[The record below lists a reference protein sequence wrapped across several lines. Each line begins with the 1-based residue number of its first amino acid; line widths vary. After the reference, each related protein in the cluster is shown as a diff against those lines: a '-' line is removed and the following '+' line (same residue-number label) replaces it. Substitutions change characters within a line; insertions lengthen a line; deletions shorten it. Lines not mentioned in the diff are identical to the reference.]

1 MAEVALEPNVPGLEP
16 GKRQITTRD
25 RLTFTL
31 FAAASLH
38 AALILGVSFDVE
50 DLPTPSPTI
59 EVTLATHNDGEVPE
73 DADFIADA
81 NQLGS
86 GTESEVLEKTTL
98 EESELQAN
106 EFKETVPDPA
116 AAVAETILE
125 ERELLATE
133 EKMLDRVNITEVEAQ
148 EEFDSLGL
156 NTNRTL
162 QTLAQEIASLE
173 ARIAKEQQ
181 ALSKAPR
188 IRRLTSASTKS
199 AAEAAYLN
207 MWRTKVE
214 RIGTANYPGGSGSG
228 SIRMLVVIKQ
238 DGTLKEVR
246 ILESSGNRK
255 LDNAAL
261 RSVRLAAP
269 YQQFSVQ
276 MRKNYEELE
285 VYRTWEFSKGGNS
298 LGS

>member
-1 MAEVALEPNVPGLEP
+1 MAEVALDPIPNSGP
-16 GKRQITTRD
+16 RQITTRD

-38 AALILGVSFDVE
+38 AALILGVSFDV
-50 DLPTPSPTI
+50 DDVSNPSPTI
-59 EVTLATHNDGEVPE
+59 EVTLATHNDGEAPE

-86 GTESEVLEKTTL
+86 GTEAEVLEKTTID
-98 EESELQAN
+98 ESELQAN
-106 EFKETVPDPA
+106 EFQETVPDPA
-116 AAVAETILE
+116 ASVAQTVLE
-125 ERELLATE
+125 ERELLATDQD
-133 EKMLDRVNITEVEAQ
+133 MLDRVNVNEVDAQ
-148 EEFDSLGL
+148 EEFDSQGYS
-156 NTNRTL
+156 NNRTI

-173 ARIAKEQQ
+173 ARIATEQQ

-188 IRRLTSASTKS
+188 VRRLTSASTKS
-199 AAEAAYLN
+199 APEAAFLN
-207 MWRTKVE
+207 MWRAKVE
-214 RIGTANYPGGSGSG
+214 RIGTANYPSSSGTG

-238 DGTLKEVR
+238 DGTLIEVR

-269 YQQFSVQ
+269 YQAFSVE
-276 MRKNYEELE
+276 MAKNYDRLE
-285 VYRTWEFSKGGNS
+285 IIRTWQFSKGGNS

>member
-1 MAEVALEPNVPGLEP
+1 MAEVALDPSQSPLKGP
-16 GKRQITTRD
+16 RQITPRD

-38 AALILGVSFDVE
+38 AALILGVSFDVDE
-50 DLPTPSPTI
+50 LSNPSPTI

-86 GTESEVLEKTTL
+86 GTEAEVLEKTTL

-106 EFKETVPDPA
+106 EFQETVPDPA
-116 AAVAETILE
+116 AAVEQTILE

-133 EKMLDRVNITEVEAQ
+133 EEMQDRVNVKEVDAQ
-148 EEFDSLGL
+148 EQVDSLGFSSD
-156 NTNRTL
+156 RTVEN
-162 QTLAQEIASLE
+162 LAQEIASLE

-181 ALSKAPR
+181 ELAKSPR
-188 IRRLTSASTKS
+188 VKRLTSVSTKS
-199 AAEAAYLN
+199 AAEAGYLN
-207 MWRTKVE
+207 MWRRKVE
-214 RIGTANYPGGSGSG
+214 RIGNANYPGSTGGG
-228 SIRMLVVIKQ
+228 NIRMLVVIKQ

-246 ILESSGNRK
+246 ILDSSGNRQ

-261 RSVRLAAP
+261 RIVRLAAP
-269 YQQFSVQ
+269 YQAFSLE
-276 MRKNYEELE
+276 MSKNYDQLE
-285 VYRTWEFSKGGNS
+285 IIRTWQFSKGSTS

>member
-1 MAEVALEPNVPGLEP
+1 MAEVALDPSASPLEGP
-16 GKRQITTRD
+16 RQITPRD

-38 AALILGVSFDVE
+38 AALILGVSFDV
-50 DLPTPSPTI
+50 DDVSNPSPTI
-59 EVTLATHNDGEVPE
+59 EVTLATHNDAEAPE

-106 EFKETVPDPA
+106 EFQETVPDPA
-116 AAVAETILE
+116 ASVAQTILE

-133 EKMLDRVNITEVEAQ
+133 EEMLDQVNIKEVDAQ
-148 EEFDSLGL
+148 EEVDSLGL
-156 NTNRTL
+156 STNRTV
-162 QTLAQEIASLE
+162 QTLAKEIASLE

-181 ALSKAPR
+181 ELSKAPR
-188 IRRLTSASTKS
+188 VKRLTSVSTKS
-199 AAEAAYLN
+199 AAEAGYLN
-207 MWRTKVE
+207 MWRRKVE
-214 RIGTANYPGGSGSG
+214 RIGSANSPGSGN
-228 SIRMLVVIKQ
+228 IRMLVVIKQ

-246 ILESSGNRK
+246 ILDSSGNRK

-261 RSVRLAAP
+261 RIVRLAAP
-269 YQQFSVQ
+269 YQAFSVE
-276 MRKNYEELE
+276 MSKNYDQLE
-285 VYRTWEFSKGGNS
+285 IIRTWQFSKGGNS

>member
-1 MAEVALEPNVPGLEP
+1 MAEVALEPTIPGLNS

-38 AALILGVSFDVE
+38 AALILGVSFDV
-50 DLPTPSPTI
+50 DDISNPSPTI

-86 GTESEVLEKTTL
+86 GTESEVLEKTTI

-106 EFKETVPDPA
+106 EFQETVPDPA
-116 AAVAETILE
+116 ASVAETILE

-133 EKMLDRVNITEVEAQ
+133 EEMLDKVNIKEIDAQ
-148 EEFDSLGL
+148 EEVDSLGL
-156 NTNRTL
+156 STNRTV
-162 QTLAQEIASLE
+162 QNLAQEIASLE

-181 ALSKAPR
+181 ELSKAPR
-188 IRRLTSASTKS
+188 VKRLTSVSTKS
-199 AAEAAYLN
+199 AAEAGYLN
-207 MWRTKVE
+207 MWRRKVE
-214 RIGTANYPGGSGSG
+214 RIGNANYPGSTGGG
-228 SIRMLVVIKQ
+228 EIRMLVVIRQ

-246 ILESSGNRK
+246 ILNSSGNRK

-261 RSVRLAAP
+261 RIVRLAAP
-269 YQQFSVQ
+269 YQGFSVE
-276 MRKNYEELE
+276 MAKNYDQLE
-285 VYRTWEFSKGGNS
+285 IIRTWQFSKGRNR